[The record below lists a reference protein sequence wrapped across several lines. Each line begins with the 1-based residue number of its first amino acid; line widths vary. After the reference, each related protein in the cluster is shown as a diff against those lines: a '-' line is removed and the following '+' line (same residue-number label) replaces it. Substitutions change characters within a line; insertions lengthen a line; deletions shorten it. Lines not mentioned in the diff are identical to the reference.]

1 VLRDGV
7 ARTPWNCKAGSRS
20 AMIAVGVRDKAK
32 LSFWAGAALLLAVN
46 SYVLERLL
54 QHAPAPSPPPAA
66 TVAAH
71 APAKRGDEEESVVA
85 ELSSA
90 QKAPAAATHDGSR
103 KHALAD
109 LAVLISID
117 GLRPDVIFPNALSIH
132 RLILEGAFAPVARTA
147 SKSATLPSHASMVS
161 GVDVDRHGLG
171 FNAYRPERGNIQYPT
186 IFTAAKKAGLTT
198 ALFVGKRKLEH
209 LLDPNSQVRFEVGGV
224 RCSRVT
230 KLALP
235 YLRTAEPGVVFLH
248 FDDTDN
254 AGHQFGWM
262 SEEYLAGV
270 KRADYCVKQ
279 VLDALRTRPGMDR
292 TLLVVTADHGGHGHD
307 HAAPIPPDTH
317 IPWVAWG
324 GAAAKTT
331 RVRRTVSTTDTAA
344 TILYALDLP
353 MPPDIEGKPVLEA
366 LRR

>member
-1 VLRDGV
+1 MRE
-7 ARTPWNCKAGSRS
+7 
-20 AMIAVGVRDKAK
+20 KAK
-32 LSFWAGAALLLAVN
+32 LPVWVGGALLLAVN
-46 SYVLERLL
+46 AFVLGRLL
-54 QHAPAPSPPPAA
+54 EHATTPAHAAVPAPSNSG
-66 TVAAH
+66 T
-71 APAKRGDEEESVVA
+71 APALRGGASMPAPADEEEGVVA
-85 ELSSA
+85 ELTA
-90 QKAPAAATHDGSR
+90 PRPAATTKTHEGAR
-103 KHALAD
+103 AHAVAD
-109 LAVLISID
+109 LVVLISID
-117 GLRPDVIFPNALSIH
+117 GLRPDVIFPNALNIH

-147 SKSATLPSHASMVS
+147 SMSSTLPSHASMVS

-209 LLDPNSQVRFEVGGV
+209 LIDPGSQTRFEVGGV

-235 YLRTAEPGVVFLH
+235 YLQTAEPGVVFLH
-248 FDDTDN
+248 FDDPDN

-262 SEEYLAGV
+262 SEEYVAGV
-270 KRADYCVKQ
+270 KRADRCVGQ
-279 VLDALRTRPGMDR
+279 VIEALHALPGLDR
-292 TLLVVTADHGGHGHD
+292 TLLVLTADHGGHGHD

-331 RVRRTVSTTDTAA
+331 RVPRTVSTTDTAA

-353 MPPDIEGKPVLEA
+353 LPRDMEGKPVLEA
-366 LRR
+366 LRK